1 MLKLRRFIIASCAS
15 VVAVAS
21 GGAGHA
27 AYPGVNGNIVFNA
40 VVAGESNIIVQ
51 ETEGSRKVL
60 TANGRNDYYP
70 SFSPDGSKIAYQSH
84 HGGNAEIH
92 VIKADGTGDVRLTSS
107 PGPDRVP
114 SWSPDGKWIVFE
126 RKVQGDEDIYAMR
139 PVPGATPIR
148 ITSDRG
154 VDIRPAWSP
163 DGTEIAFMSDRDGD
177 FEIYSTQMDLATAT
191 PGTTR
196 KITDNFHDDG
206 SPDWAPSGNH
216 LVFAARGGWVR
227 GVADDMDIF
236 VVEKDGSDLK
246 QLTTSASQD
255 HSPDWSPD
263 GNWILFDSNRS
274 GSSDLYRMP
283 VTGETIGLYPVTST
297 PDVYEHSPDWQR
309 IAI

>member
-1 MLKLRRFIIASCAS
+1 MSKLRKLILSISASIIT
-15 VVAVAS
+15 VAA
-21 GGAGHA
+21 GGTGQA
-27 AYPGVNGNIVFNA
+27 AYPGMNGDIVFRA

-51 ETEGSRKVL
+51 ASDGSRKVL

-92 VIKADGTGDVRLTSS
+92 VIKANGTGDVRLTSS

-139 PVPGATPIR
+139 PVPGAIPIR

-177 FEIYSTQMDLATAT
+177 FEIYSIQVDLATST

-196 KITDNFHDDG
+196 KITDNLHDDG

-216 LVFAARGGWVR
+216 LTFAALGDWVR
-227 GVADDMDIF
+227 GTADDMDIF
-236 VVEKDGSDLK
+236 VVRKDGSDLK
-246 QLTTSASQD
+246 QLTSSASQD

-263 GNWILFDSNRS
+263 GNWIVFTSDRS
-274 GSSDLYRMP
+274 GNSDLYRMP
-283 VTGETIGLYPVTST
+283 VTGEAIGLYPVTST
-297 PDVYEHSPDWQR
+297 PDVHEHSPDWQR